1 MTRQELVCSHHY
13 VMFPYTVL
21 IKNRQPMK
29 INIHNYIHHK
39 NIKNIDNCYK
49 YVSLITHIFQF
60 LMWSTTK

>member
-1 MTRQELVCSHHY
+1 
-13 VMFPYTVL
+13 
-21 IKNRQPMK
+21 MK

-39 NIKNIDNCYK
+39 NIKNIDNYYK

>member
-1 MTRQELVCSHHY
+1 MTRQELVCSHHH

-39 NIKNIDNCYK
+39 NIKNIDNYYK
-49 YVSLITHIFQF
+49 YVSLITHIFQY